1 MKCPYKFFCVA
12 DSFFD
17 TEASQRE
24 VAVQILY
31 HAKVEK
37 STDKIMGY
45 PGKLSPKEQI
55 QLEQDIQTAQT
66 ALIGYS
72 ILMGTINMNPEEFV
86 KYILSNNLFIH
97 FAEHYVA
104 NKSTGE
110 MFNWTIVNN

>member
-1 MKCPYKFFCVA
+1 MKCPYRFFCVK

-31 HAKVEK
+31 HSKVEK
-37 STDKIMGY
+37 SVDKIMGY

-55 QLEQDIQTAQT
+55 QLEQDVQIAHTT
-66 ALIGYS
+66 LIGYS
-72 ILMGTINMNPEEFV
+72 ITVGTISMNPEEFV
-86 KYILSNNLFIH
+86 KYILSNNLFIN

-104 NKSTGE
+104 NKITGE

>member
-1 MKCPYKFFCVA
+1 MKCPYRFFCVE

-31 HAKVEK
+31 HSKVEK
-37 STDKIMGY
+37 SVDKIMGF

-55 QLEQDIQTAQT
+55 QLEQDIQIAQT

-72 ILMGTINMNPEEFV
+72 ITVGTINMNPEEFV

-110 MFNWTIVNN
+110 MLNWTIVNN